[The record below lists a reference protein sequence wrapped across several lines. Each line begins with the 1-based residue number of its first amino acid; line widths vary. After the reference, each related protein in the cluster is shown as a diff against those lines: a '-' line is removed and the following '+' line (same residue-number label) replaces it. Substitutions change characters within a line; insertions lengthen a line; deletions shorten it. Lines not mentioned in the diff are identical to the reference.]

1 MQDHERGPTPG
12 AEDAVTLRAAGE
24 EDLDTADALF
34 TRYLEFYEVR
44 PADPARSR
52 AFLAERLSRRDSFI
66 TLASTPT
73 RGTVGLAQVYPG
85 ISSLDM
91 APSWLLSDLFV
102 VPRARGLGIGRA
114 LLRSVLA
121 QAREAD
127 VAAVQL
133 ETAYGNHLAQ
143 KLYESEGFRRD
154 PFHVYLHQLR

>member
-1 MQDHERGPTPG
+1 M
-12 AEDAVTLRAAGE
+12 
-24 EDLDTADALF
+24 
-34 TRYLEFYEVR
+34 
-44 PADPARSR
+44 
-52 AFLAERLSRRDSFI
+52 
-66 TLASTPT
+66 
-73 RGTVGLAQVYPG
+73 GLAQVYPG

-133 ETAYGNHLAQ
+133 ETAYGNHFAQ